1 MALNDSVLHE
11 IAINNLNLLVKEDK
25 NITTSLFAC
34 NGKELNIV
42 DKDNF
47 DSVYTLKEIEYPIY
61 FTFNHFMTIITDNN
75 EISYRKRKELLGILD
90 DILTALCVLSD
101 YHETELDNKSKDDR
115 EGSIPEIKQ
124 FNAVLDDISDRL
136 DTVRERTIVTR
147 CERMYLLFDEFME
160 ALQTVSKYLYVTPF
174 DADNKEEEEDENSE
188 EEDENSEE
196 EDENSEEE
204 YENSEEQENNKEP
217 ESIFGGFWTQ
227 DTSKKAN

>member
-124 FNAVLDDISDRL
+124 FNAVLNDISDRL

-147 CERMYLLFDEFME
+147 CERMYLFFDELVE
-160 ALQTVSKYLYVTPF
+160 AFQTVSKHLYVTPF
-174 DADNKEEEEDENSE
+174 DADNEEEDENSE

-204 YENSEEQENNKEP
+204 YENSEEQEHNKEP

>member
-1 MALNDSVLHE
+1 MTLNDSVLHE

-115 EGSIPEIKQ
+115 EGSLPEIKQ
-124 FNAVLDDISDRL
+124 FNAVLNDISDRL

-147 CERMYLLFDEFME
+147 CERMYLFFDELVE
-160 ALQTVSKYLYVTPF
+160 AFQTVSKHLYVTPF
-174 DADNKEEEEDENSE
+174 DVDDEEEEDKNSE

-196 EDENSEEE
+196 EED
-204 YENSEEQENNKEP
+204 ENSEEQENNKEP